1 MVSIQE
7 QFIIKS
13 RLWWRAYSIY
23 FADRNLNLQWVEIFS
38 ENPEIFPEAIQIHNG
53 LKNVSEGLIYNG
65 LKLILKRPK
74 FTMGWNL
81 F

>member
-1 MVSIQE
+1 MMARIQY
-7 QFIIKS
+7 F
-13 RLWWRAYSIY
+13 

-38 ENPEIFPEAIQIHNG
+38 ENPSAQWVEIFPEAIQIHNG

-74 FTMGWNL
+74 FTMG
-81 F
+81 